1 MRYATDL
8 TFSADAHHARLWR
21 HLIALRR
28 AWSIRRVYVRQL
40 SFPCGCFTQR
50 SVMPRRKQRS
60 SFDQVSEFDR
70 GRIVAYRDCG
80 LSYRE
85 IAGRVGRNQ
94 TTVMRICDRWMQEG
108 TTDRRGR
115 SHSPRCTTSR
125 ADRQIVRMAVTDR
138 SATSRTIAQHIASVT
153 HHPVSARTIRR
164 RLQQSGLS
172 ARRPL
177 LRLPLT
183 QNHRRLRRQWCDDR
197 RMWTAEWNDVVFTDE
212 SRFCLQHHDGRI
224 RVWRHRGERLLNSCI
239 MHRHTGPA
247 PGIMVWGGIG
257 YYSRTPL
264 VRIAG
269 TLNSQRYISEV
280 LEPVVLPYLQGSA
293 TAIFQQDNARPHV
306 ARIVQR
312 FFVTHQIDLLPWP
325 ARSPDLSPIENMWS
339 MVAQRVSQTASPA
352 ATPDDLW
359 QRVEA
364 AWAAVPQEHIQRL
377 FDSMPRRVA
386 AVISNNGGYS
396 GY

>member
-1 MRYATDL
+1 
-8 TFSADAHHARLWR
+8 
-21 HLIALRR
+21 
-28 AWSIRRVYVRQL
+28 
-40 SFPCGCFTQR
+40 
-50 SVMPRRKQRS
+50 MPRRKQRS

-80 LSYRE
+80 LSFRE
-85 IAGRVGRNQ
+85 IGSRVGRNQ

-108 TTDRRGR
+108 TTDRRVR
-115 SHSPRCTTSR
+115 SHPPQCTTSR
-125 ADRQIVRMAVTDR
+125 DDRQIVRMAVTDR
-138 SATSRTIAQHIASVT
+138 SVTSRTIAQHIQSVT

-183 QNHRRLRRQWCDDR
+183 QNHRRLRRQWCDER
-197 RMWTAEWNDVVFTDE
+197 RMWTAEWNEIVFTDE

-224 RVWRHRGERLLNSCI
+224 RVWRHRGERMLNSCV

-257 YYSRTPL
+257 YHSRTPL

-280 LEPVVLPYLQGSA
+280 LEPVVLPYLQGLP

-306 ARIVQR
+306 ARIVQG
-312 FFVTHQIDLLPWP
+312 FFVNRQIELLPRP

-339 MVAQRVSQTASPA
+339 MVAQRLTQITSPA
-352 ATPDDLW
+352 ATPDQLW

-364 AWAAVPQEHIQRL
+364 AWSAVPQEHIQSL
-377 FDSMPRRVA
+377 FESMPRRVA

-396 GY
+396 DY